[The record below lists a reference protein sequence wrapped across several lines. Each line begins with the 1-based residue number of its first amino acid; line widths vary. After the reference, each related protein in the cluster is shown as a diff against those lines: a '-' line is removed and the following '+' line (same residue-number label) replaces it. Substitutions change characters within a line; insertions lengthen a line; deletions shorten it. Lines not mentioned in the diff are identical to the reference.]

1 MTSARSITWS
11 LVADIVLVVVFAVI
25 GRASHSED
33 VLPIGILTTAWPFLL
48 GLVIG
53 WGVTLAWR
61 APTAPV
67 RTGIPVWLITV
78 AIGMPALPDRAG
90 HRPRVRHRRSRVPA
104 DHPGRL
110 AHRGRGHPS
119 GPASGHAHRIGSRS
133 GIGPACPRGIRE
145 VDERH
150 RSRNPRRL

>member
-11 LVADIVLVVVFAVI
+11 LVADIVLVVVFAII

-78 AIGMPALPDRAG
+78 AIGMLLRYLTGQGIALAFVIVAAVFLLITLVGWRTAAAGIRA
-90 HRPRVRHRRSRVPA
+90 VRHRGTRTA
-104 DHPGRL
+104 
-110 AHRGRGHPS
+110 
-119 GPASGHAHRIGSRS
+119 
-133 GIGPACPRGIRE
+133 
-145 VDERH
+145 
-150 RSRNPRRL
+150 